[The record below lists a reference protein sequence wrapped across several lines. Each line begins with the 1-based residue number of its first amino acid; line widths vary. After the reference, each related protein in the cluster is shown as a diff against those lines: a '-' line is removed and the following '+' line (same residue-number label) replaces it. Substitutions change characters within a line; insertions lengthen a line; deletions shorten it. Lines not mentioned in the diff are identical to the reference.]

1 MISTDE
7 KVISNF
13 DDQIKKWERFGK
25 KIINLPKKMKRDV
38 ENRLDRMVCNLF
50 MVYICVRNI
59 I

>member
-25 KIINLPKKMKRDV
+25 KIINLPKNIKRDV